1 MYRDEEYV
9 TWLKTL
15 LETANLTDF
24 ESVCLRTTLDRIE
37 KSNNI
42 PAAMYQLKNDLWVKA
57 FTFELSLDLL
67 DFYQHI
73 NRYFSLSGPFAWLN
87 FF

>member
-9 TWLKTL
+9 AWLKTL

-24 ESVCLRTTLDRIE
+24 ESICLRTALDRIE

-42 PAAMYQLKNDLWVKA
+42 PAAMYQLKNDLLVKA
-57 FTFELSLDLL
+57 FTFELSPDLL

-73 NRYFSLSGPFAWLN
+73 NRYFSLYGSI
-87 FF
+87 FFKR